1 MVRMTINLTL
11 SPLRSAFLVLALT
24 ICASLCGPA
33 QAQLK
38 VVATLPDLGALAQEL
53 GGERVELTTLAL
65 PSEDPHFVDARPSYL
80 VALSRAELLILNGM
94 ELEDAWLGPLIIN
107 SRNAH
112 IQRGTLGWLDASLAL
127 SQRLEVPAGA
137 VDRSQGDVHALGNP
151 HYSYDPRAM
160 LEVARLIRDRLC
172 QLDAEGCE
180 AVRERHE
187 RWARELSAYVS
198 DAQSRFAKLKR
209 RDVVVYHRSWSYFAQ
224 WLDLSLIAEVEP
236 KPGIPPSPA
245 HVARLVKRM
254 KSERS
259 PVLLQ
264 ESYQPTQ
271 SSKVIAQLT
280 KAQLLTPIPQVK
292 LREGERYLER
302 LKRVTE
308 PLYQALLAAQPITA
322 SPEAQER

>member
-1 MVRMTINLTL
+1 MTINLTR
-11 SPLRSAFLVLALT
+11 SPSRSALLALALT

-38 VVATLPDLGALAQEL
+38 VVATLPDLGALAKEL

-65 PSEDPHFVDARPSYL
+65 ATEDPHFVDARPSYL

-107 SRNAH
+107 SRNAQ

-264 ESYQPTQ
+264 ESYQPTR

-280 KAQLLTPIPQVK
+280 KAQLLTPVPQVK

-308 PLYQALLAAQPITA
+308 PLYQALLAAQPTVA
-322 SPEAQER
+322 PSEVQE